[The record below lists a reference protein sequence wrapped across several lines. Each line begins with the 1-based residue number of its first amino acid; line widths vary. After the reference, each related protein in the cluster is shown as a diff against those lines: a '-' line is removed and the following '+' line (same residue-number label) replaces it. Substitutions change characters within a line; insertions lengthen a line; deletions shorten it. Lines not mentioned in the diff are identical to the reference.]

1 MSKIKSYFK
10 TSKVYTIR
18 LPKYRNAKIE
28 FELNDQF
35 ILFRFRLLGN
45 MSSKMNLCLELG
57 ENIPEETE
65 VLRWLGEPIK
75 GSLAKDDLIL
85 YTRLDQ
91 FI

>member
-1 MSKIKSYFK
+1 
-10 TSKVYTIR
+10 
-18 LPKYRNAKIE
+18 
-28 FELNDQF
+28 
-35 ILFRFRLLGN
+35 
-45 MSSKMNLCLELG
+45 MNLCLELG